1 MEEEE
6 PEFFFHEPFI
16 LEEGAAPIAVP
27 PDVKTKPLLPP
38 EVEPEPRI
46 KRPSDLYRRKITKRL
61 PRLEIVAPKD

>member
-16 LEEGAAPIAVP
+16 LEEGAAPIAI
-27 PDVKTKPLLPP
+27 PP
-38 EVEPEPRI
+38 EVEPEALFPPEVEPETRI

-61 PRLEIVAPKD
+61 PRLEIVEPKD